1 MPCCVVDLLDCLMGQ
16 FGKCRG
22 GNSWKAIPLCL
33 MWIIWREWN
42 NWAFEG
48 IEQTTTELKMIV
60 LKSLFDWMAV
70 TPKYLSFTF
79 FDSNKISYLP
89 IKKKKKSI

>member
-1 MPCCVVDLLDCLMGQ
+1 MPCCVVDLLDCLTDQ
-16 FGKCRG
+16 FGKRRG

-33 MWIIWREWN
+33 MWIIWHERN

-48 IEQTTTELKMIV
+48 IEHTTTELKMIV

-70 TPKYLSFTF
+70 TTPYLSFTF

-89 IKKKKKSI
+89 I